1 MGKNKELI
9 IGSRARL
16 FDLILEDSQY
26 MFSFD
31 TSDGIIEGQ
40 IVSKDGINYSEA
52 LGLSDPC
59 NFDDI
64 IGRTIASKKLKVAY
78 ALDSSVKKI
87 TREGLIKAYKAG
99 KRRLEIKICIAKS
112 EDKRYNRL
120 VMYLDKDKESG
131 HIICYVLCQDIT
143 AVEEQWLRENATA
156 QGLINDTDQVL
167 SCAGVGIWYISLL
180 KGEKPKMIANA
191 KMYEL
196 MGIKDT
202 VMTEEEVYDFWF
214 GRIKK
219 SALPSVLMS
228 VTEMARKGMS
238 ENTYIW
244 NHPEL
249 GERYVRCGGTA
260 ERIKGKGYIFRGYHS
275 DVTDIKKN
283 DLKQKQMLADALE
296 ETRKQKE
303 LLQEAL
309 DNYKQADYDR
319 RRDFLT
325 GLRNRQ
331 DMFEMLNDSLSDVR
345 NNISAMFM
353 MDIDN
358 FKKLNDHYGHTMGD
372 ECLKKIGAALNEF
385 AEDNNMYFYRYGGEE
400 VLGIAV
406 NEHEGMDERAD
417 RLVKLI
423 YDLNIKR
430 EDSEYGRLTVSLG
443 YTTDTSDLDK
453 MIDKADAAMYRAKTN
468 GKNQAVSYERRDLY
482 NEKLV

>member
-167 SCAGVGIWYISLL
+167 SCAGVGIWYISQ
-180 KGEKPKMIANA
+180 G
-191 KMYEL
+191 
-196 MGIKDT
+196 
-202 VMTEEEVYDFWF
+202 
-214 GRIKK
+214 
-219 SALPSVLMS
+219 
-228 VTEMARKGMS
+228 
-238 ENTYIW
+238 
-244 NHPEL
+244 
-249 GERYVRCGGTA
+249 
-260 ERIKGKGYIFRGYHS
+260 
-275 DVTDIKKN
+275 
-283 DLKQKQMLADALE
+283 
-296 ETRKQKE
+296 
-303 LLQEAL
+303 
-309 DNYKQADYDR
+309 
-319 RRDFLT
+319 
-325 GLRNRQ
+325 
-331 DMFEMLNDSLSDVR
+331 
-345 NNISAMFM
+345 
-353 MDIDN
+353 
-358 FKKLNDHYGHTMGD
+358 
-372 ECLKKIGAALNEF
+372 
-385 AEDNNMYFYRYGGEE
+385 
-400 VLGIAV
+400 
-406 NEHEGMDERAD
+406 
-417 RLVKLI
+417 
-423 YDLNIKR
+423 
-430 EDSEYGRLTVSLG
+430 
-443 YTTDTSDLDK
+443 
-453 MIDKADAAMYRAKTN
+453 
-468 GKNQAVSYERRDLY
+468 
-482 NEKLV
+482 